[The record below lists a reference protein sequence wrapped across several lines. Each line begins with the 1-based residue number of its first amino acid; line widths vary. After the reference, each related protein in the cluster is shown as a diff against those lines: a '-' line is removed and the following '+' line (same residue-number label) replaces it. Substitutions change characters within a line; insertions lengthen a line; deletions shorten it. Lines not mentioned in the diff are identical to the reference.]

1 MQYLTELVV
10 ITQILFIVAAEFSA
24 QQQHLAVV
32 FPCRHIAVS
41 SLELVVKGEGCK
53 VQRVSVD
60 ARVSGHDKIHC
71 TLDTGLQVRQR
82 EKSLQKLQE
91 RKIKRI

>member
-10 ITQILFIVAAEFSA
+10 ITQILFVVAAEFSA

-32 FPCRHIAVS
+32 FHCRHIAVS

-60 ARVSGHDKIHC
+60 A
-71 TLDTGLQVRQR
+71 
-82 EKSLQKLQE
+82 
-91 RKIKRI
+91 